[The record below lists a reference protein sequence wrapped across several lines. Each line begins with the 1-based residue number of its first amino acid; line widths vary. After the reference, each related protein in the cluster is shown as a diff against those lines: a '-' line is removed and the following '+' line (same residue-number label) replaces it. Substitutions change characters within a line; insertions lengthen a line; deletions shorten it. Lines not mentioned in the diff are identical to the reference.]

1 MAFTAGRRKTSLDGK
16 NLNIKTVFQARL
28 IILINGHL
36 LAAYCYLLRAC
47 YSAEASLATIKS
59 IPSTSELIRA
69 NLEACCSSSGGPGY
83 QSDRFIVE

>member
-1 MAFTAGRRKTSLDGK
+1 MEK
-16 NLNIKTVFQARL
+16 NLFINTVFPARL

-69 NLEACCSSSGGPGY
+69 NLAAAAAAAAAPDINQIVLSSSN
-83 QSDRFIVE
+83 